1 LKKIKEYI
9 FYGNW
14 FYGVCAVALSI
25 EASVQQFIPLNMP
38 AYYLSVF
45 LATIIY
51 YSKAYLHISPSN
63 DSDNTRTQWYINHHT
78 IAIRLQWILSVLL
91 ILTCFYIGYK
101 TGYSLLSMSFTEWL
115 ILLIFP
121 LAALWYYGLGY
132 CFNLRNNGWTKPF
145 VIGFVWA
152 GMVTVYPVIFQ
163 CIQTHT
169 VFLITFKCF
178 VLFLKNWMFIAI
190 LCILFDIKDYAV
202 DANLSLKTFVVQKG
216 LRNTI
221 FRIVIPLT
229 IIGLIIF
236 ILYATTSHFPLGR
249 ILINNIPFIALIIVA
264 YTLITRKTLLYYLMV
279 VDGLMLLK
287 AVCGIIAIL
296 LFK

>member
-1 LKKIKEYI
+1 M
-9 FYGNW
+9 
-14 FYGVCAVALSI
+14 ALSI

-38 AYYLSVF
+38 AFYMLMF
-45 LATIIY
+45 LATVIY
-51 YSKAYLHISPSN
+51 YSKAYLQTSPLR

-78 IAIRLQWILSVLL
+78 IAISLQWILSALL
-91 ILTCFYIGYK
+91 ILTCFYTGYK
-101 TGYSLLSMSFTEWL
+101 TGYSILSLSVSEWVV
-115 ILLIFP
+115 ILIFP
-121 LAALWYYGLGY
+121 IAALWYYGLGY

-152 GMVTVYPVIFQ
+152 GMVTVYPVLFHS
-163 CIQTHT
+163 IQTHT
-169 VFLITFKCF
+169 EFLITFKCV

-202 DANLSLKTFVVQKG
+202 DSSLSLKTFVVQKG

-221 FRIVIPLT
+221 FNIAIPLT
-229 IIGLIIF
+229 IAGLIVF

-249 ILINNIPFIALIIVA
+249 ILINTIPFIALIIVA

-287 AVCGIIAIL
+287 AICGILAII